1 MSGRRFRR
9 YAKGAKHMTTQQYHI
24 DGMTC
29 AACSSAVE
37 RVTRKLDGVERSDV
51 NLTTGRMT
59 ITYDEDRVTPELI
72 QDRVSKAGFSA
83 SLVEETG
90 ERESRAPGRRAGR
103 GETPGDHGGPLCPAP
118 ALYFHGAH
126 GSLSPAP
133 SVSDRHV

>member
-1 MSGRRFRR
+1 
-9 YAKGAKHMTTQQYHI
+9 MTTQQYHI

-37 RVTRKLDGVERSDV
+37 RVTRKLAGVERSDV

-59 ITYDEDRVTPELI
+59 ITYDEGLVTPELI

-83 SLVEETG
+83 SLVEEAG
-90 ERESRAPGRRAGR
+90 ERESRARDEEEWRRQGGRAGR

-118 ALYFHGAH
+118 ALYFHGTH